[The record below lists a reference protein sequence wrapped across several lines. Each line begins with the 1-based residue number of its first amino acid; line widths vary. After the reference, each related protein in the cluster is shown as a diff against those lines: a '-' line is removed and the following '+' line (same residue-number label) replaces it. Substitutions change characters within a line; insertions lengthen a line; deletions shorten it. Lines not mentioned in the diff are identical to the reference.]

1 MTGTSTGDLQVC
13 LEEMS
18 NRHRV
23 PGASLAVLCDDQIL
37 TAACG
42 VVNVETGVQT
52 TTDTVFQIGS
62 ITKVLTTTLVLQLV
76 DEKRL
81 ELDSKVA
88 SVLSDFALA
97 DPQASDEITLRHLL
111 NHTSGIDGDHF
122 FDAGRNDDAV
132 ATYVRTCREVGLVH
146 PVGAT
151 MSYCNSGFVIAG
163 RVVEELTGLPWR
175 EALRT
180 RLLEPVGMQ
189 HTTTSAEEALRFRV
203 AYGHEVDQSG
213 RPTLVSQWQ
222 MPASLAPAGTT
233 LCATATDLVAF
244 AKMHLDSGRSH
255 DGTQVLSASA
265 VAAMQQ
271 PEVRVPEGPTFGSA
285 WGLGWSL
292 YDWGGRRLLGHD
304 GSTLGQA
311 SYLRVVPDARVAV
324 ALLTNGGHT
333 DDLYRELFG
342 TLLRELCGLA
352 MPPAPEP
359 SDPPATV
366 DPAPY
371 AGTYECNG
379 RRIELTA
386 QDGRLAGRIIAT
398 GAIAEAMGELVEEVS
413 LTPVNDSVFATRPAG
428 VATWVPMVFF
438 TLPDGSKY
446 LHFGLR
452 AMPKRG

>member
-1 MTGTSTGDLQVC
+1 VRWAWAS
-13 LEEMS
+13 
-18 NRHRV
+18 
-23 PGASLAVLCDDQIL
+23 GAMMLL
-37 TAACG
+37 
-42 VVNVETGVQT
+42 
-52 TTDTVFQIGS
+52 
-62 ITKVLTTTLVLQLV
+62 LVLGRYGRTLGSAWGIGC
-76 DEKRL
+76 RL
-81 ELDSKVA
+81 YA
-88 SVLSDFALA
+88 W
-97 DPQASDEITLRHLL
+97 
-111 NHTSGIDGDHF
+111 G
-122 FDAGRNDDAV
+122 GR
-132 ATYVRTCREVGLVH
+132 
-146 PVGAT
+146 
-151 MSYCNSGFVIAG
+151 
-163 RVVEELTGLPWR
+163 
-175 EALRT
+175 
-180 RLLEPVGMQ
+180 RLLG
-189 HTTTSAEEALRFRV
+189 
-203 AYGHEVDQSG
+203 
-213 RPTLVSQWQ
+213 
-222 MPASLAPAGTT
+222 
-233 LCATATDLVAF
+233 
-244 AKMHLDSGRSH
+244 H

-352 MPPAPEP
+352 MPPASEP